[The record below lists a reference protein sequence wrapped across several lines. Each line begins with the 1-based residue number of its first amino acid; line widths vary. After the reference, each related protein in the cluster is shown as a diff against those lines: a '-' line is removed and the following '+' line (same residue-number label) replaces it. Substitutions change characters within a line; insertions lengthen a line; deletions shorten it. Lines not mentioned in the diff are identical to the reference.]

1 MYCMSLAVR
10 NCEMFSGIQPDQTAK
25 YGSDIQTWALGLV
38 NGESQVLKYELG
50 KNLHREARPV
60 GNK

>member
-1 MYCMSLAVR
+1 
-10 NCEMFSGIQPDQTAK
+10 MFSGIQPDQTAK